1 MISHASKHL
10 FLSSGVPVMT
20 VLCILELSI
29 IIIIWQ
35 NRYISE
41 WLVGFKGLKMPSE
54 LQELVD
60 SAWEEVILLFI
71 ILDYNLLFIS
81 VTCWAK
87 QSSTCWCEGNI
98 LLLPGR
104 LCSFEI
110 CWHVQDMLDQV
121 GIKLPN
127 HKVRDVVQDLK
138 NKGETEGEFL
148 SKSGFE
154 KVGKIYNWL
163 TLYHA

>member
-1 MISHASKHL
+1 
-10 FLSSGVPVMT
+10 
-20 VLCILELSI
+20 
-29 IIIIWQ
+29 
-35 NRYISE
+35 
-41 WLVGFKGLKMPSE
+41 MPSE

-60 SAWEEVILLFI
+60 SAWEEVVDSAWEEVILFFI
-71 ILDYNLLFIS
+71 ICIYDIWFNS

-87 QSSTCWCEGNI
+87 QSSTCWCQGNI
-98 LLLPGR
+98 VLLLGR

-154 KVGKIYNWL
+154 KVNNSLRLPIVQGLLLVLLKIDL
-163 TLYHA
+163 LYLDSTIWILCF